1 MEYDELGRMISSSIA
16 SDEWGLVRGFTYTYD
31 IPKIGD
37 RKSRKSGDTI
47 SILSRK
53 SGDTISI
60 L

>member
-47 SILSRK
+47 SIL
-53 SGDTISI
+53 
-60 L
+60 